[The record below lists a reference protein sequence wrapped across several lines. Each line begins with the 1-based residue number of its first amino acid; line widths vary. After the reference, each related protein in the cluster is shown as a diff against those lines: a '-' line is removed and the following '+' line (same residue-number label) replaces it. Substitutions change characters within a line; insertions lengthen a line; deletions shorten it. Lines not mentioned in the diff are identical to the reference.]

1 MDITDFSLYGL
12 NSMSDFPSINSLLGK
27 SKKPSPAPAGSV
39 VPQNGSA
46 TVEEKFAKKI
56 QEIDIKTKEE
66 IVAKNAASLGLPH
79 IDLTGFAI
87 AAEALGTIPE
97 AEAREKNVICFFNAA
112 GEIRLGC
119 VNYSETISELAYQ
132 LGERHHA
139 NAQVYLISENSFA
152 KALKLYANLP
162 IIKPVTKDINIT
174 DEELEKFK
182 AGVIDFRSLE
192 EQFKNVSISDILT
205 LMIASALKVASSD
218 IHVEAEEKG
227 IVVRYRID
235 GVLHDVAVLPKEQW
249 KKFISR
255 IKLLAALKINITDR
269 PQDGRVTLKLS
280 ASSLDVRVSTMPT
293 IFGESVV
300 MRILHSGSKGVTF
313 DELGLRGDAYTRL
326 KKEIE
331 RPNGMIITTGPTGSG
346 KTTTMYAILRTL
358 NKPGVKI
365 ITLEDPVEIKM
376 EGINQSQVDSSRD
389 YTFAKGLRS
398 LLRQDPDICMV
409 GEIRDLETAEIA
421 IQAAL
426 TGHLML
432 STIHTNSASGAI
444 PRFLSMGVKP
454 FLLAPSLNSVIGQ
467 RLVRKI
473 CAHCQEEDKLE
484 PEQMEKVMKNFQT
497 LPPAEKKN
505 VDLKNLHFYRGK
517 GCKECSG
524 LGYKGRVGIYEIFT
538 MSKEI
543 EQIIVSAEVSE
554 YVIQELAVKSGMVTM
569 AQDGLLKTLD
579 KITSVEEVFRVIE

>member
-1 MDITDFSLYGL
+1 
-12 NSMSDFPSINSLLGK
+12 MSDFPSINSLLGK
-27 SKKPSPAPAGSV
+27 SGKKPATAGALPGTDTGEV
-39 VPQNGSA
+39 A
-46 TVEEKFAKKI
+46 EEKFAKKM
-56 QEIDIKTKEE
+56 QEIDLKTKEE
-66 IVAKNAASLGLPH
+66 MTAKQAVASGLPYIDLSAFPITGEALRIIPEEMAVAKK
-79 IDLTGFAI
+79 I
-87 AAEALGTIPE
+87 
-97 AEAREKNVICFFNAA
+97 ICFFSTV
-112 GEIRLGC
+112 EDIRLGA
-119 VNYSETISELAYQ
+119 VNYSEEIKELAYQ

-139 NAQVYLISENSFA
+139 NVQIYLISENSFA
-152 KALKLYANLP
+152 KAVKLYANLP
-162 IIKPVTKDINIT
+162 IVKPISKDINIT

-192 EQFKNVSISDILT
+192 KQFLDVPISDILT
-205 LMIASALKVASSD
+205 LMIASALKVDSSD

-227 IVVRYRID
+227 IMVRYRID
-235 GVLHDVAVLPKEQW
+235 GVLHNVATLPKEQW
-249 KKFISR
+249 KKFVSR

-280 ASSLDVRVSTMPT
+280 SGSLDVRVSTMPT

-300 MRILHSGSKGVTF
+300 MRILHSSSKGVTF
-313 DELGLRGDAYTRL
+313 DELGLRGDAYAKL

-421 IQAAL
+421 IQSAL
-426 TGHLML
+426 TGHLIL
-432 STIHTNSASGAI
+432 STIHTNSASGTI

-454 FLLAPSLNSVIGQ
+454 FLLAPALNSVIGQ

-473 CAHCQEEDKLE
+473 CTHCQEEDKLTA
-484 PEQMEKVMKNFQT
+484 EQMERAVKNLAA
-497 LPPAEKKN
+497 LPPAESKN
-505 VDLKNLHFYRGK
+505 VDLKKLKFYKGK
-517 GCKECSG
+517 GCEQCSG
-524 LGYKGRVGIYEIFT
+524 LGYKGRIGIYEIFT
-538 MSKEI
+538 MNKEI
-543 EQIIVSAEVSE
+543 EQVILSAEVSE
-554 YVIQELAVKSGMVTM
+554 YAIQELAVKNGMVAM
-569 AQDGLLKTLD
+569 AQDGLLKALD
-579 KITSVEEVFRVIE
+579 KITTVEEVFRVIE

>member
-1 MDITDFSLYGL
+1 
-12 NSMSDFPSINSLLGK
+12 MSDFPSINSLLGK
-27 SKKPSPAPAGSV
+27 SGKKPATAGALPGTDTGEV
-39 VPQNGSA
+39 A
-46 TVEEKFAKKI
+46 EEKFAKKM
-56 QEIDIKTKEE
+56 QEIDLKTKEE
-66 IVAKNAASLGLPH
+66 MTAKQAVASGLPYIDLSAFPITGEALRIIPEEMAVAKK
-79 IDLTGFAI
+79 I
-87 AAEALGTIPE
+87 
-97 AEAREKNVICFFNAA
+97 ICFFSTV
-112 GEIRLGC
+112 EDIRLGA
-119 VNYSETISELAYQ
+119 VNYSEEIKELAYQ

-139 NAQVYLISENSFA
+139 NVQIYLISENSFA
-152 KALKLYANLP
+152 KAVKLYANLP
-162 IIKPVTKDINIT
+162 IVKPISKDINIT

-192 EQFKNVSISDILT
+192 KQFLDVPISDILT
-205 LMIASALKVASSD
+205 LMIASALKVDSSD

-227 IVVRYRID
+227 IMVRYRID
-235 GVLHDVAVLPKEQW
+235 GVLHNVATLPKEQW
-249 KKFISR
+249 KKFVSR
-255 IKLLAALKINITDR
+255 IKLLAVLKINITDR

-280 ASSLDVRVSTMPT
+280 SGSLDVRVSTMPT

-300 MRILHSGSKGVTF
+300 MRILHSSSKGVTF
-313 DELGLRGDAYTRL
+313 DELGLRGDAYAKL

-421 IQAAL
+421 IQSAL
-426 TGHLML
+426 TGHLIL
-432 STIHTNSASGAI
+432 STIHTNSASGTI

-454 FLLAPSLNSVIGQ
+454 FLLAPALNSVIGQ

-473 CAHCQEEDKLE
+473 CAHCQEEDKLT
-484 PEQMEKVMKNFQT
+484 PDQMGKVLKNLQT
-497 LPPAEKKN
+497 LPEAEKNN
-505 VDLKNLHFYRGK
+505 VDLKHLKFYRGK

-524 LGYKGRVGIYEIFT
+524 LGYKGRIGIYEIFT
-538 MSKEI
+538 MNKEI
-543 EQIIVSAEVSE
+543 EQAILSAQVSE

-569 AQDGLLKTLD
+569 AQDGLLKALD
-579 KITSVEEVFRVIE
+579 KITTVEEVFRVIE